1 VLYDENGDTWTFTSP
16 EPLTFVR
23 QRIDIDRIAGDRVV
37 LLEGPPP
44 GTTVVTV
51 GAAELLGAELGV
63 GE

>member
-1 VLYDENGDTWTFTSP
+1 VL
-16 EPLTFVR
+16 R
-23 QRIDIDRIAGDRVV
+23 
-37 LLEGPPP
+37 EGPPP